1 MEIDIIAP
9 DGQLPVERAWAVSM
23 VIKSFKGRRDVEVHL
38 FRPAWDETES
48 EAYDWSALLGDPLPE
63 LPPEAAARTDGSRRV
78 LLESFTC
85 EERDR
90 IIGFLGDQYSD
101 KLSAI
106 RSCALEFPIPLG
118 LTALSEIEEGKD
130 VGFILFERIPSYS
143 LTVPLRGLYDLSQH
157 KPLIE
162 VEE

>member
-1 MEIDIIAP
+1 MQIDIIAP

-23 VIKSFKGRRDVEVHL
+23 IIKSFKGRRDVEVHL
-38 FRPAWDETES
+38 FRPAWDEA
-48 EAYDWSALLGDPLPE
+48 EAAALDWTALLGSPLPE
-63 LPPEAAARTDGSRRV
+63 LNPAAAARPDGSRRV
-78 LLESFTC
+78 LLESFTA

-90 IIGFLGDQYSD
+90 IIDFLRDQYSD
-101 KLSAI
+101 KLAVI
-106 RSCALEFPIPLG
+106 QSCPLGFPIPLG

-143 LTVPLRGLYDLSQH
+143 LTIPLRGLYDLSQH

-162 VEE
+162 IEE